1 MSAAK
6 NQGKLPMCGHERPV
20 MKNDEWLTP
29 PSILARLGELDLD
42 PCSPIIR
49 PWDTAKKHFNV
60 RDNGLEQ
67 DWFGRVWLNPPF
79 GSEAVRWLK
88 KLARHGL
95 YIELKKQTG
104 GRVSPEQ
111 RSWLSALE
119 GQGYRAVVCKGAAHA
134 WQVIADYLQV
144 RG

>member
-1 MSAAK
+1 MTEHEEQVALMRLVEMHKGRWPELGMLFSIPNGGHRNIITAAK
-6 NQGKLPMCGHERPV
+6 MKKEGTRKGVPDLCLPVPRGY
-20 MKNDEWLTP
+20 W
-29 PSILARLGELDLD
+29 
-42 PCSPIIR
+42 
-49 PWDTAKKHFNV
+49 
-60 RDNGLEQ
+60 
-67 DWFGRVWLNPPF
+67 
-79 GSEAVRWLK
+79 
-88 KLARHGL
+88 HGL

-134 WQVIADYLQV
+134 WQVISDYLQV